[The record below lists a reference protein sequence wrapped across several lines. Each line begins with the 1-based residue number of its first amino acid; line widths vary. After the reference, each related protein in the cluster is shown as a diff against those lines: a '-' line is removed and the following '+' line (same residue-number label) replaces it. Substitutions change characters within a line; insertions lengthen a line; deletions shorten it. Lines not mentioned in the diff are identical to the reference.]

1 MDKARRYKKV
11 INELSHYFEGYNI
24 GKIARMSMIAST
36 LSNEFPD
43 WIFCGFYRVKDRELL
58 EIGPYQSSITP
69 CGHIKFSKGVCGKSA
84 REEKS
89 IIVDNV
95 NNFEDYISCDDQ
107 TISEIVVP
115 VFSKNKLIAVLDI
128 DGREEGQ
135 FDQTDKKYLKDIIS
149 YLK

>member
-95 NNFEDYISCDDQ
+95 NNFEILTYWITKDLRPYRIDEKWLNV
-107 TISEIVVP
+107 ILKK
-115 VFSKNKLIAVLDI
+115 SK
-128 DGREEGQ
+128 
-135 FDQTDKKYLKDIIS
+135 S
-149 YLK
+149 